1 MKLHLGIE
9 EFPYGDKGSISTG
22 DVAEI
27 LEGKYG
33 IMEHFYYNHEQEI
46 LNDIAETYL
55 GITSGTDSRSLD
67 SDIAIDS
74 INERFR
80 RFLADKE
87 MDGQIDGVPTKASL
101 LGKSIRFKRKKG
113 PVRPSFIDSGLYEV
127 NFRAWT
133 NS

>member
-1 MKLHLGIE
+1 MILHLGVNE
-9 EFPYGDKGSISTG
+9 EPYADKGSISTG
-22 DVAEI
+22 DVAGI
-27 LEGKYG
+27 LERKYG
-33 IMEHFYYNHEQEI
+33 IMEHFFYNHEQEI

-101 LGKSIRFKRKKG
+101 MGKSLRFKRKKG

-133 NS
+133 KA